1 MARSVDR
8 MARWGLLL
16 SVCWLAAAHGQ
27 PAATAHEV
35 LEELDV
41 RVPMRDGVEL
51 SANVFRPARE
61 GAWPAILMRT
71 PYGNGG
77 AGNEGA
83 HYYARRGYAVV
94 VQDTRGRFESGG
106 VFRPFEDEAE
116 DGFDTAEWM
125 AAQPWC
131 NGRIGT
137 TGASYLGISQ
147 WLPAPLAS
155 PHVVSM
161 FPMIA
166 SGTMYEDMYLGGAF
180 QLALYGGWVTLVTVP
195 EGEDPSTY
203 DWPTLF
209 RRLPLATWDRGVGR
223 QIPQLREWLAHPDF
237 GEHWHTSTVSGRYG
251 QVEAV
256 AHNLGGWY
264 DIFAAGTVRNYAEM
278 SRHGRTRA
286 IRAGQRLVMGPWAHG
301 ISKDGRVGDMEFGTH
316 AFVDIRQLESRW
328 LDCTLKGLDTGVA
341 DDPPVRLFVMGE
353 NAWRD
358 EREWPLARTR
368 YTEFY
373 LHSEGAA
380 NTRDGDGSLTRE
392 APGDEPPD
400 AFTYDPADP
409 VPTAGGNNLI
419 GIPAGPRD
427 QREVETREDVLVYST
442 PVLEQAV
449 ELTGPIRMVLY
460 AASSA
465 RDTDFTAK
473 LVDVHPT
480 GYAQNLADG
489 IVRARYRESRA
500 NPTLIRPDE
509 VYRYEID
516 VGVTSNLFHA
526 GHRIRIDIS
535 SSNFPRFDR
544 NPNTGHP
551 FGQDDQLAPA
561 RQSVFHD
568 AAHPSHALLP
578 VIPRQGTR
586 PRSLNLPEAP

>member
-1 MARSVDR
+1 

-16 SVCWLAAAHGQ
+16 SAFCVVASQGQ

-51 SANVFRPARE
+51 SANVYRPVQE
-61 GAWPAILMRT
+61 GPWPAILMRT

-77 AGNEGA
+77 PGNEGG
-83 HYYARRGYAVV
+83 HYYAARGYAVV
-94 VQDTRGRFESGG
+94 MQDTRGRFESDGA
-106 VFRPFEDEAE
+106 FLPFAHEAE
-116 DGFDTAEWM
+116 DGYDTAEWI

-137 TGASYLGISQ
+137 TGASYLGITQ
-147 WLPAPLAS
+147 WLPAPLAN

-195 EGEDPSTY
+195 EGEDASAY

-209 RRLPLATWDRGVGR
+209 RGLPLATWDQGVGR
-223 QIPQLREWLAHPDF
+223 EIPQLRDWLAHPDY
-237 GEHWHTSTVSGRYG
+237 GEHWHTSTVSGQYG
-251 QVEAV
+251 QIEAV

-264 DIFAAGTVRNYAEM
+264 DIFAAGTVRNFAEV

-286 IRAGQRLVMGPWAHG
+286 IRAGQRLLMGPWAHG
-301 ISKDGRVGDMEFGTH
+301 ISKDGRVGDMEFGAH

-328 LDCTLKGLDTGVA
+328 LDYTLKGLDTGVA

-368 YTEFY
+368 YTKFY
-373 LHSEGAA
+373 LHSEGSA
-380 NTRDGDGSLTRE
+380 NTLDGDGSLSRE
-392 APGDEPPD
+392 APGDESPD
-400 AFTYDPADP
+400 AFTYDPGDP
-409 VPTAGGNNLI
+409 VPTTGGNNLV
-419 GIPAGPRD
+419 GVPAGPRD
-427 QREVETREDVLVYST
+427 QREVEAREDVLVYSSA
-442 PVLEQAV
+442 VLEQAV
-449 ELTGPIRMVLY
+449 ELTGPIQLVLY

-489 IVRARYRESRA
+489 IVRARYRESRSE
-500 NPTLIRPDE
+500 PTLIRPNGI
-509 VYRYEID
+509 YRYEID

-526 GHRIRIDIS
+526 GHRIRLEIS

-551 FGQDDQLAPA
+551 FGRDDLLAPA
-561 RQSVFHD
+561 HQRVFHD
-568 AAHPSHALLP
+568 AARPSHALLP
-578 VIPRQGTR
+578 VIPR
-586 PRSLNLPEAP
+586 